1 MLKPNNDQTRSK
13 DKPVDVK
20 QMGRYLE
27 VLHLGRAEKINIQTT
42 INTSSFSQPDYR
54 ISNLSAIM
62 ISNEQTGNDPK
73 GNLLRA
79 LACWRESAVEP
90 DDA

>member
-1 MLKPNNDQTRSK
+1 LELFFAAKKTLRHKNLQCQKDMLNPNNDQTRSK

-27 VLHLGRAEKINIQTT
+27 VPHLGRAEKINIQTT

-54 ISNLSAIM
+54 SPTFLSY
-62 ISNEQTGNDPK
+62 
-73 GNLLRA
+73 
-79 LACWRESAVEP
+79 
-90 DDA
+90 

>member
-1 MLKPNNDQTRSK
+1 MGEDELFQLLQLQMA
-13 DKPVDVK
+13 VDVK

-27 VLHLGRAEKINIQTT
+27 VPHLGRAEKINIQTT

-54 ISNLSAIM
+54 ISNFSVIL

-73 GNLLRA
+73 
-79 LACWRESAVEP
+79 
-90 DDA
+90 

>member
-1 MLKPNNDQTRSK
+1 
-13 DKPVDVK
+13 
-20 QMGRYLE
+20 MGRYLE
-27 VLHLGRAEKINIQTT
+27 VPHLERAGKINIQST
-42 INTSSFSQPDYR
+42 INTSSFSQPDYG
-54 ISNLSAIM
+54 ISNFSAIM
-62 ISNEQTGNDPK
+62 ISNEQTGNDSK